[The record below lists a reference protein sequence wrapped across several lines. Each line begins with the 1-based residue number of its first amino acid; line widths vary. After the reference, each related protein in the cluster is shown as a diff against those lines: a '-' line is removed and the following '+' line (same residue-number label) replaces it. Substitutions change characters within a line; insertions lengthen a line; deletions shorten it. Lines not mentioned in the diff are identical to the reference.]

1 MTIGFV
7 LLFAAGGGDPRL
19 GLLRPAFFQAHAGA
33 ATVLVDELDR

>member
-7 LLFAAGGGDPRL
+7 LLFAAAGDPRL